1 ERFKQTAG
9 NAGLLLAESGA
20 PLVGS
25 VVGAAVGGLVGGPAG
40 AAAGGGLVSFVA
52 EYNATFFDQLAQE
65 GVDLEDEAAL
75 TEALDN
81 PELRADAASKAMVR
95 ATIVAAADAL
105 GMRLAIAP
113 KLTRGI
119 PTPSFRRR
127 AGEAGLDAT
136 IGATTAGA
144 GEALGSVAIGEEVKA
159 GAVLS

>member
-1 ERFKQTAG
+1 
-9 NAGLLLAESGA
+9 
-20 PLVGS
+20 
-25 VVGAAVGGLVGGPAG
+25 
-40 AAAGGGLVSFVA
+40 VSFVA

-144 GEALGSVAIGEEVKA
+144 GEAAGSVAIGEEVKA
-159 GAVLS
+159 GAVLSEMLVDGVGVFPEIGAA